1 MSSAI
6 LDCAEIEWR
15 DNTPYSLSFDDIYFS
30 RQDGLEETLYTFIEG
45 NNLLSRW
52 SKLQH
57 NDFTITELG
66 FGTGLNCL
74 ATLHHWQKTSPK
86 SAWLHYYSIEKF
98 PLKFDDFK
106 TAVANWPEL
115 SELAQELL
123 KHYPLPFKGVWKIV
137 LPKCRATLHLLWMD
151 VAEALDHLHQ
161 NGHQT
166 NAWYLDGFA
175 PSKNPE
181 QWQTSGFDLI
191 QRCSHP
197 DTSFATF
204 TAAGFVRRG
213 LSEHG
218 FDVKKRKGFG
228 SKREMLVGQRQPS
241 NTIEPYKN
249 KHCLP
254 WFDRSRSNNADNA
267 IQSVAVIGAGIA
279 GCTTARKLA
288 DQGFSVS
295 LFEEQS
301 RVALGASGNSAGIFY
316 PFLSKDCNPA
326 TQFFLHAYHQLL
338 HDIDHYDLNSWVN
351 KVGVLKLSDSSKTL
365 DKLLAVYASNQDIR
379 RWLHG
384 LDDTQVTSLFS
395 AIKNKPAVHYPLSGF
410 LSPGHICQHLIK
422 HPLINFQANTRV
434 TELAFAQ
441 SQWQVHT
448 QDCDQ
453 TKTQENTQ
461 SATFD
466 AVVICNSFRAQELLP
481 DQFMPAIKVRGQTAQ
496 LSRQQL
502 PFDLPSKVVCDDIY
516 LIPQDNSQL
525 YVGATFEQ
533 DAHDPA
539 LRLESHKALIK
550 KLETLSGYSLTEKSL
565 SGDSLKGDSLKEDS
579 LDGQSIDGQALN
591 AQSKVANDQ
600 PSGRVGFRY
609 CSVDRLPFT
618 GPVADMASYVTTYR
632 DLWKGKP
639 AHCYQPA
646 KNLQNLYVNI
656 AHGARGITSSFVC
669 ADVITSYIARSSM
682 PIPESLRHL
691 IHPARFLIKEL
702 KKPEHARL
710 PGVQQLINQYN

>member
-15 DNTPYSLSFDDIYFS
+15 DNTPFSLMFDDIYYS

-52 SKLQH
+52 NKLQQ
-57 NDFTITELG
+57 NSFTLTELG

-74 ATLHHWQKTSPK
+74 ATLHHWQKSSPN
-86 SAWLHYYSIEKF
+86 SAWLNYFSIEKF

-106 TAVANWPEL
+106 AAVANWPEL
-115 SELAQELL
+115 NDLASELL

-161 NGHQT
+161 NRHQT

-175 PSKNPE
+175 PSKNPDL
-181 QWQTSGFDLI
+181 WRTSGFNLI
-191 QRCSHP
+191 RSCSSS
-197 DTSFATF
+197 DASFATF

-213 LSEHG
+213 LSDHG
-218 FDVKKRKGFG
+218 FEVKKRKGFG
-228 SKREMLVGQRQPS
+228 CKREMLIGQRQPS
-241 NTIEPYKN
+241 SRNESQIKQE
-249 KHCLP
+249 CLP
-254 WFDRSRSNNADNA
+254 WFNRGKPDNTSNK

-288 DQGFSVS
+288 DQGFSVR

-301 RVALGASGNSAGIFY
+301 KVALGASGNSAGIFY

-338 HDIDHYDLNSWVN
+338 HDIDHYDLNAWVY
-351 KVGVLKLSDSSKTL
+351 KIGVLKLSESKQSL
-365 DKLLAVYASNQDIR
+365 DKLLTTYEANPDIR
-379 RWLHG
+379 RWLHR
-384 LDDTQVTSLFS
+384 LDENQVSSVFS
-395 AIKNKPAVHYPLSGF
+395 ALTNKAAVHYPLSGF
-410 LSPGHICQHLIK
+410 LTPGKLCQQLIE
-422 HPLINFQANTRV
+422 HPKIDFQGNTRV
-434 TELAFAQ
+434 TQLTFIE
-441 SQWQVHT
+441 SQWQVKT
-448 QDCDQ
+448 KNFRQ
-453 TKTQENTQ
+453 TKAQNHSQ
-461 SATFD
+461 SEKFD
-466 AVVICNSFRAQELLP
+466 AVVVCNSYRAEELLP

-496 LSRQQL
+496 LSQAQL
-502 PFDLPSKVVCDDIY
+502 TFDLPNKVVCDDIY
-516 LIPQDNSQL
+516 LIPQGDGQL
-525 YVGATFEQ
+525 YLGATFEQ
-533 DAHDPA
+533 ETQDPN
-539 LRLESHKALIK
+539 LRPESHKQLLNKLQTLTGHTLIEPG
-550 KLETLSGYSLTEKSL
+550 LNDDWSYRNSNLAN
-565 SGDSLKGDSLKEDS
+565 
-579 LDGQSIDGQALN
+579 GQPI
-591 AQSKVANDQ
+591 
-600 PSGRVGFRY
+600 GRVGFRF

-618 GPVADMASYVTTYR
+618 GPVPDTASYANSYR

-639 AHCYQPA
+639 VHHYPAA

-669 ADVITSYIARSSM
+669 ADVITSYITRSSM
-682 PIPESLRHL
+682 PLPENLRHL

-702 KKPEHARL
+702 KKPANARL
-710 PGVQQLINQYN
+710 PGAQQIITQFD